1 MAAYYL
7 EHSKE
12 LRRQL
17 GAELP
22 TEELRVIHQRE
33 PWKHALVA
41 LGLVSV
47 LAAALAGAL
56 LLDAWYFWIPAAV
69 VAGFAVFD
77 FTVLLHEVVHHAVL
91 PERMPRAERALALL
105 YAIPSGI
112 SATQFTRWH
121 LDHHAG
127 LGSDLEDPKRHHL
140 SPKINARWLKLLYF
154 TPALFFIYFRAAKRE
169 TAQYPPDVRKRIAG
183 ERRIT
188 ILFHLSILAAVALLA
203 GPEAA
208 LRAYVVPV
216 VLAFPIAFA
225 LNRLGQHYD
234 IDPGDAAKWS
244 TFVRGSWFWNVAF
257 LCSNHHLEH
266 HYFPSVPLYNLPK
279 LQRLLAPFYEK
290 RGMTSRGYGRL
301 FWRYV
306 VLNRAP
312 HTNWEA
318 AASAAPAAAPGSFA
332 GSL

>member
-12 LRRQL
+12 LRREL
-17 GAELP
+17 GIELP
-22 TEELRVIHQRE
+22 TAELRALHRRE

-41 LGLVSV
+41 LGLVTV

-56 LLDAWYFWIPAAV
+56 LLEPWFLWIPAAV
-69 VAGFAVFD
+69 AAGFAVFN
-77 FTVLLHEVVHHAVL
+77 FTVLLHEVVHNAVL
-91 PERMPRAERALALL
+91 PEKSPRANRALSLL

-154 TPALFFIYFRAAKRE
+154 TPALFVIYFRAAKRE
-169 TAQYPPDVRKRIAG
+169 TAEYPEEVRRRIAA
-183 ERRIT
+183 ERRVT
-188 ILFHLSILAAVALLA
+188 ILFHLSILAAIALFA
-203 GPEAA
+203 GAEAA
-208 LRAYVVPV
+208 LRAYVVPIFF
-216 VLAFPIAFA
+216 AFPIAFA

-234 IDPGDAAKWS
+234 IDPDDPAKWS

-266 HYFPSVPLYNLPK
+266 HYFPAVPLYNLPK
-279 LQRLLAPFYEK
+279 LQRLLVPFYER
-290 RGMTSRGYGRL
+290 RGIPPRGYGQL
-301 FWRYV
+301 FWRYI

-312 HTNWEA
+312 HTNWGA
-318 AASAAPAAAPGSFA
+318 AEGGVAAPERLGSV
-332 GSL
+332 

>member
-17 GAELP
+17 GVELP
-22 TEELRVIHQRE
+22 TEALRELHQRE

-41 LGLVSV
+41 AGLVSV
-47 LAAALAGAL
+47 LVAAIAAALL
-56 LLDAWYFWIPAAV
+56 LEAWYLWIPAAV

-91 PERMPRAERALALL
+91 PERRPRADRVLGLL

-112 SATQFTRWH
+112 SATQFTKWH

-140 SPKINARWLKLLYF
+140 SPKINARWLKILYF
-154 TPALFFIYFRAAKRE
+154 TPALFFIYFRAANQE
-169 TAQYPPDVRKRIAG
+169 TAEYPEALRKRIAG

-188 ILFHLSILAAVALLA
+188 IVFHLAILAALAIFGGPGVAV
-203 GPEAA
+203 
-208 LRAYVVPV
+208 RAYVVPIV
-216 VLAFPIAFA
+216 FAFPIAFA

-234 IDPGDAAKWS
+234 IDPDDPAKWS
-244 TFVRGSWFWNVAF
+244 TFVRGSWFWNVVF
-257 LCSNHHLEH
+257 LNSNHHLEH

-279 LQRLLAPFYEK
+279 LQRLLLPFYET
-290 RGMTSRGYGRL
+290 RGMTPRGYGQL
-301 FWRYV
+301 FWRYI

-312 HTNWEA
+312 HTNWGA
-318 AASAAPAAAPGSFA
+318 AEAPAAAPKALGSV
-332 GSL
+332 